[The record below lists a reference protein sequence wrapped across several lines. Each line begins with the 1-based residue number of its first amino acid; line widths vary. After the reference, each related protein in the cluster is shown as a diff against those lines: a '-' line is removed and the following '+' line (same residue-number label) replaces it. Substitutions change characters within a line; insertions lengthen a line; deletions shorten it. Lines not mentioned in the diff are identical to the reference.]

1 MFTQNTAAAAGRKSS
16 RKDKPNKV
24 TTDIRQLIKGL
35 LEDNAEQIQAD
46 FLSLDAKDRLNV
58 TIKLLDYIIP
68 KATIQS
74 MEVPV
79 QRTDVRVVF
88 TPEDLISDP
97 IE

>member
-1 MFTQNTAAAAGRKSS
+1 MFTQTTAAAAGRKSS

-46 FLSLDAKDRLNV
+46 FLSLDAKDRLNIA
-58 TIKLLDYIIP
+58 IKLLDYIIP